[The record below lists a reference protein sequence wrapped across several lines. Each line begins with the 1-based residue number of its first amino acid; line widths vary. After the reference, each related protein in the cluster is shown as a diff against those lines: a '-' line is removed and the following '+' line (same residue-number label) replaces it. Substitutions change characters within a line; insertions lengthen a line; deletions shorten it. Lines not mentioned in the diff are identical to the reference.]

1 MGRKTLPDA
10 KIQIAARVAPRIK
23 AVIDAVV
30 IAEKRTASQVVE
42 ILLEESPRVKAEIRK
57 NGKKK

>member
-23 AVIDAVV
+23 AAIVAV
-30 IAEKRTASQVVE
+30 ASQERRTESQVIE
-42 ILLEESPRVKAEIRK
+42 LLLEDSPKLKAQM